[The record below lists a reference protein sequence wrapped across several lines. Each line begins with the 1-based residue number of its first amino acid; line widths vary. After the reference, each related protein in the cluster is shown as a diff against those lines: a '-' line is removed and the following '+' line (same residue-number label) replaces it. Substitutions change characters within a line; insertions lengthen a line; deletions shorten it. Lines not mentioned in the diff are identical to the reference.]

1 MGGFGLATSIGNL
14 LDAIDGSFCTDKDK
28 SAGQDCGI
36 YSPTRVISISYGASE
51 VYYPEAQLQRQCHE
65 FLKLGLQGHTFTI
78 SSGDWG
84 VAAQP
89 SYIYDTN
96 GCIIPGNYKATTK
109 ILGPRFN
116 GTVFNTLFPANC
128 PYVLS
133 VGATQLNADE
143 TVLDP
148 EVVMYQPQLLDLN
161 ISGIPNPPSI
171 VSSSGGFS
179 NYFSRPSYQKSA
191 VDTYFASHDPGY
203 PYYIFNGQ
211 DFSLPSSNIGANG
224 GLYNR
229 VGRGIPD
236 VSANGAKFQCYIEGR
251 LQPNY
256 GTSLAAPIWASVV
269 TLINEKRAE
278 HGKGP
283 VGFINPVLYEHPE
296 VLNDITSG
304 HNPGCGTYG
313 FSAVEG
319 WDPVTGL
326 GTPNYPKLLELFLS
340 LP

>member
-1 MGGFGLATSIGNL
+1 MYNATL
-14 LDAIDGSFCTDKDK
+14 LDF
-28 SAGQDCGI
+28 
-36 YSPTRVISISYGASE
+36 
-51 VYYPEAQLQRQCHE
+51 
-65 FLKLGLQGHTFTI
+65 
-78 SSGDWG
+78 
-84 VAAQP
+84 
-89 SYIYDTN
+89 
-96 GCIIPGNYKATTK
+96 
-109 ILGPRFN
+109 
-116 GTVFNTLFPANC
+116 
-128 PYVLS
+128 
-133 VGATQLNADE
+133 
-143 TVLDP
+143 
-148 EVVMYQPQLLDLN
+148 N
-161 ISGIPNPPSI
+161 ISGIPNPPTI
-171 VSSSGGFS
+171 FSSAGGFS
-179 NYFSRPSYQKSA
+179 NYFARPSYQKSA
-191 VDTYFASHDPGY
+191 VDAYFASHDPGY
-203 PYYIFNGQ
+203 PYYTFNGQ

-229 VGRGIPD
+229 IGRGFPD
-236 VSANGAKFQCYIEGR
+236 VSANGAN
-251 LQPNY
+251 LQYYLLGMLMPQY

-304 HNPGCGTYG
+304 HNAGCGTYG